1 MVRHRD
7 PTARLRSLTDERSA
21 APRVPGSSAVAG
33 RHSSVAVDG
42 PTDPVGERAPGWV
55 PAWDEETEDAPAAPP
70 PPVPEDEPVR
80 LPSRWHRLR
89 ERWVPEQL
97 HGVRIDPGRRGLV
110 LLSLV
115 SAVSALAA
123 ALGVWLGWTRTC
135 CGAAG
140 VESGDGGVAAPAQ
153 SESTAGRRRSTSAS
167 ADIVVS
173 VTGAVRQPGLVS
185 LLAGARV
192 ADAIAAAGGPLDGTD
207 LTGVNLAARLADG
220 DSVVVGGPGSTVQG
234 AGGSGGSA
242 AGTGAGALIDLNR
255 ADQATLE
262 TLPGVGPVMA
272 GNIITWRTTNGPFT
286 SVDQLQE
293 VTGIGP
299 SRFATLAPLVTV

>member
-21 APRVPGSSAVAG
+21 APRGPGSSAVAG

-42 PTDPVGERAPGWV
+42 PTDPVGEQPPGWV

-70 PPVPEDEPVR
+70 PAVPEDEPVR

-123 ALGVWLGWTRTC
+123 ALGVWLGGPAR
-135 CGAAG
+135 AA
-140 VESGDGGVAAPAQ
+140 VQPVSNPAAVVSAPAQ
-153 SESTAGRRRSTSAS
+153 SESTPAVTTSAS

-192 ADAIAAAGGPLDGTD
+192 ADAVAAAGGPLDGTD

-234 AGGSGGSA
+234 AGGAGGSG

-272 GNIITWRTTNGPFT
+272 GNIISWRTTNGPFT